1 MITRAAALGVMA
13 LLRRGR
19 DRHSHA
25 GGWRSGRA
33 RSRERRARQ
42 WWDDDVRIEWLA
54 ELMLED
60 LAGGAEEC
68 RLI

>member
-13 LLRRGR
+13 LLRRGG
-19 DRHSHA
+19 DRHGHA
-25 GGWRSGRA
+25 GGRRSGRA
-33 RSRERRARQ
+33 RSRARQ

-54 ELMLED
+54 VLVLED